1 MTTLLRQRIRALVGA
16 ALPPNLPLFD
26 DNEPVRGDP
35 QGRDTQG
42 QDTQGQDTQG
52 GNGAGGTALDQGYL
66 RLGLALEDGPPGLGA
81 NLPRP
86 GRLTIIIA
94 VPAGGGSAAADALID
109 ALNTGLSFGGADGI
123 RFGGLALSPGR
134 QVGQHWVIDAEIGFA
149 VWPDM
154 ADAKTETG

>member
-1 MTTLLRQRIRALVGA
+1 MTTLLRQRIRALVVG

-35 QGRDTQG
+35 QGRDPQG
-42 QDTQGQDTQG
+42 R
-52 GNGAGGTALDQGYL
+52 NGAGGTALDQGYL

>member
-26 DNEPVRGDP
+26 DNELVRGAS
-35 QGRDTQG
+35 
-42 QDTQGQDTQG
+42 QG
-52 GNGAGGTALDQGYL
+52 GDGAGGTALDQGYL